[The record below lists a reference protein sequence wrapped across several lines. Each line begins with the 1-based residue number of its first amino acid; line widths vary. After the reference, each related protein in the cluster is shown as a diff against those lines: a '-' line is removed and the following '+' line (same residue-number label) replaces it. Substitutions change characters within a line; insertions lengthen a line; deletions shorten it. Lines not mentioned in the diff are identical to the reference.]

1 MKKISRV
8 LLLWCCFFAPAVAAV
23 AQYAGDFRGLM
34 EVNGTQLYVVKEGK
48 GEPLLIIHGGP
59 GLNMTYMEPWLAP
72 LKKKY
77 TLIFFD
83 QRSMGQS
90 ALSVKDS
97 MDLPV
102 FARDIEAI
110 RTKLGVGPVHVLTH
124 SFGSFFGIYYAANYP
139 ESVTSLIM
147 MSPVP
152 LTQTYDR
159 SMGAAMQVKV
169 IPTDSAK
176 RAAIL
181 QSGRI
186 QQNDITAARELLQLS
201 VKLVFCD
208 TIAAQKFSV
217 ILPDN
222 YFIATLSYQGFG
234 DPRKRHDMI
243 ALRAAVRC
251 PVTVIHGACDIA
263 PLAAS
268 AEVADLGKLILMEN
282 AGHYPFIEQAKDTR
296 KIIRKSLK
304 SPPLAN

>member
-1 MKKISRV
+1 MLI
-8 LLLWCCFFAPAVAAV
+8 CFCASAPKLAA
-23 AQYAGDFRGLM
+23 QDTGDYRGLM

-59 GLNMTYMEPWLAP
+59 GLNMTYLEPWLSP

-77 TLIFFD
+77 TLVFFD

-110 RTKLGVGPVHVLTH
+110 RTQLGLGPVHVLTH

-139 ESVTSLIM
+139 QSVKSLVM

-152 LTQTYDR
+152 LTQQFDR
-159 SMGAAMQVKV
+159 SMGAAMQVKI
-169 IPTDSAK
+169 IPADSAQ
-176 RAAIL
+176 RTAIL
-181 QSGRI
+181 QSGRL
-186 QQNDITAARELLQLS
+186 QQNDISAARELLQLS

-208 TIAAQKFSV
+208 TMAANNFS
-217 ILPDN
+217 IELPDN

-234 DPRKRHDMI
+234 DPRKRYNMPDI
-243 ALRAAVRC
+243 RNSIQC

-268 AEVADLGKLILMEN
+268 DEVAGLGKLILMDN
-282 AGHYPFIEQAKDTR
+282 AGHYPFIEQPKATR
-296 KIIRKSLK
+296 KIIRKALK
-304 SPPLAN
+304 SSALAN